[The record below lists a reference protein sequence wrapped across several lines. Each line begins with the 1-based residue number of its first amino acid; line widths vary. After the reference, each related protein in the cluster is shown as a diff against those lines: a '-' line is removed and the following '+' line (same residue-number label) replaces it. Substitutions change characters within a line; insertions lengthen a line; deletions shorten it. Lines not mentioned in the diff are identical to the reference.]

1 VRHWDEGPVKL
12 LDLVADEVVEYSWRE
27 PDSGNVVRL
36 ELDGSGGHT
45 HTNGFDGRDTSGYQ
59 LGWRAFLST
68 LRRMLEL
75 GDGWRKSSSSLSG
88 ARRQHLLEPP
98 PMPRRPRTCAG
109 PAHGGGFRGSSASLG
124 SRSIS

>member
-1 VRHWDEGPVKL
+1 MRHWDEGPVKL

-75 GDGWRKSSSSLSG
+75 GDGWRKIEQL
-88 ARRQHLLEPP
+88 
-98 PMPRRPRTCAG
+98 T
-109 PAHGGGFRGSSASLG
+109 
-124 SRSIS
+124 